1 MFLLQIDT
9 ITKAV
14 ADTTAQVTTA
24 TAPKELRFIDLLF
37 SGGWVMVPLLLLFF
51 LALVIF
57 IERYLTI
64 RKASKDETNLMQQVK
79 ESITAGKLDSALAIC
94 RSSNTALGRMLQK
107 GLLRIGRPIKDIEGA
122 IENIGKLEVSKLE
135 KNISILGIVAGIAPM
150 LGFVGTISGVIRIFY
165 NISLTDNI
173 SMGTIAGGLY
183 EKMITSASGL
193 IIGILAYVAYHV
205 LNIMVDRVILK
216 METDA
221 VEFIDLLEEPIIHNP
236 DKSIK
241 TNIHHLK
248 KELLVSRKSISPL
261 REAIS
266 RFSKSESKYINDE
279 SKLFIR
285 DLYDHTVQVLDM
297 VESYRDTINGLQDLY
312 LSEISFKMNQVMQ
325 ILTIISVIFVPLT
338 FLAGIYGMNFD
349 VLPELH
355 WKYGYMYFW
364 IFSVYRI

>member
-79 ESITAGKLDSALAIC
+79 ESITAGKLDSALVIC

-221 VEFIDLLEEPIIHNP
+221 VEFIDLLEEPG
-236 DKSIK
+236 
-241 TNIHHLK
+241 
-248 KELLVSRKSISPL
+248 R
-261 REAIS
+261 
-266 RFSKSESKYINDE
+266 
-279 SKLFIR
+279 
-285 DLYDHTVQVLDM
+285 
-297 VESYRDTINGLQDLY
+297 
-312 LSEISFKMNQVMQ
+312 
-325 ILTIISVIFVPLT
+325 
-338 FLAGIYGMNFD
+338 
-349 VLPELH
+349 
-355 WKYGYMYFW
+355 
-364 IFSVYRI
+364 